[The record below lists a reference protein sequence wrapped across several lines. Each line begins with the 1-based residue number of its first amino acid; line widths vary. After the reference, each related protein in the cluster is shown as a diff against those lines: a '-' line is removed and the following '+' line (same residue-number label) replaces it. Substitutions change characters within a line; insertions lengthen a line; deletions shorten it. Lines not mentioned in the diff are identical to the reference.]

1 MKRKAVY
8 VAEFITVIIISSPLV
23 YIADMM
29 Y

>member
-1 MKRKAVY
+1 MKKRAVY
-8 VAEFITVIIISSPLV
+8 IAEFITVIIISSPLV

>member
-1 MKRKAVY
+1 MKKRAVY
-8 VAEFITVIIISSPLV
+8 VAEFVAVMIISSPLI